1 MVDVPAT
8 FGALLTGA
16 FIATALSGVVTT
28 QALLY
33 VKLYPIDAASTKTI
47 VAVIWT
53 LDTGHTCLVLASIWI
68 YFIQYYGEA
77 SKINDI
83 PIPLATTIQL
93 TAILTFIV
101 HCFYA
106 RRIHKVSRRDWRIT
120 LPIVILAF
128 CRLCSATLCTAEMI
142 HSKTFSAF
150 RANFRWLFT
159 LGLALSCLVDILIA
173 VFLTYTLRS
182 NRRAS
187 TSLDHVINSV
197 ILYTLETGSLTG
209 AATVVSMIFWLI
221 MPYNLI
227 FMALHF
233 VISKLY
239 ANSLLATL
247 NSRRIIQQDHAA
259 HQRGPSGD
267 LPVAFP
273 GYANR
278 GGSKFTPRVEPMET
292 MVEISVEKTVEYDA
306 SDVIVDSPLSESRSP
321 MSMRHRIEF
330 EMA

>member
-83 PIPLATTIQL
+83 PIPLA
-93 TAILTFIV
+93 AILTFIV

-233 VISKLY
+233 VISKY
-239 ANSLLATL
+239 
-247 NSRRIIQQDHAA
+247 HAA

-292 MVEISVEKTVEYDA
+292 MRRENGGI
-306 SDVIVDSPLSESRSP
+306 
-321 MSMRHRIEF
+321 
-330 EMA
+330 